1 MPLQSCVQIR
11 GWRRQ
16 KKIALAQF
24 VETVLRTVLIDQL
37 IRCQRFCQVVCF
49 TADILEAILGHVGK
63 REDAG
68 CDNDRVD
75 VMVGVDVGAI
85 VGVSDHGQGVNLG
98 VGLGVGLIVG
108 PPPLNSLDS

>member
-1 MPLQSCVQIR
+1 MSRFQNIAAGAAKKYFFETALCVVI
-11 GWRRQ
+11 
-16 KKIALAQF
+16 
-24 VETVLRTVLIDQL
+24 IDQL
-37 IRCQRFCQVVCF
+37 IRGQRFCEVVCF

-68 CDNDRVD
+68 CDNDGVD
-75 VMVGVDVGAI
+75 VIVGVDVGAI
-85 VGVSDHGQGVNLG
+85 VGVSVHGQGVNLG